1 MLNHSEDSG
10 ADNSLLMYFITIDIE
25 TIKTNNNL
33 VPYLICGYNGSE
45 YITSYG
51 LNQRTLFNDFINK
64 LFTLFENRKRFFN
77 CICS

>member
-1 MLNHSEDSG
+1 
-10 ADNSLLMYFITIDIE
+10 MYFITIDIE

-51 LNQRTLFNDFINK
+51 TKSENNFLMILLNK
-64 LFTLFENRKRFFN
+64 LFTLFENRKRF
-77 CICS
+77 